1 MGWLIFLGILV
12 LLGCLPLGIRLRYD
26 ESGFQAAVLLGKIHL
41 RVYPQPPWL
50 KRFLT
55 KPKKEPKKSAPPA
68 TSKAPVPSQKAPS
81 GGSVARFVPFVQLG
95 LAFLRDLRRKLR
107 VNELACKVILAA
119 DDPCDLAVN
128 YGRAWA
134 ALGNLVPRLEEF
146 LVIQKRNL
154 EVECD
159 FLAEE
164 TKVIFAMDL
173 TMTLGRILGLAFGYG
188 FKAVKLYLNMK
199 KEKAVQT
206 NE

>member
-1 MGWLIFLGILV
+1 MGWLISLGILV

-50 KRFLT
+50 ERFLT
-55 KPKKEPKKSAPPA
+55 KPKKEPKKAAPSEAPKVPAPP
-68 TSKAPVPSQKAPS
+68 QKAPS
-81 GGSVARFVPFVQLG
+81 GGSMTRFIPFVGLG
-95 LAFLRDLRRKLR
+95 LEFLGNLRRKLR
-107 VNELACKVILAA
+107 VNELVCRIILAGE
-119 DDPCDLAVN
+119 DPCDLAVN
-128 YGRAWA
+128 YGKAWA

-146 LVIQKRNL
+146 LVIRKRDL

-164 TKVIFAMDL
+164 IKVTFAMDL
-173 TMTLGRILGLAFGYG
+173 TITLGRILGLVLGAG
-188 FKAVKLYLNMK
+188 FKALKLYLNMK